1 MNVKVKLNH
10 KNISHIKKLA
20 NQALVETADALRSN
34 LEQSQTMPFD
44 TGALQNRDG
53 GVSRN
58 GEKVLGTRVNKT
70 MAKSGRV
77 IIFSS
82 SSYARRLYFHPEYNF
97 QTTHNPKAGGMW
109 FEPYISG
116 NKKTFARK
124 AFAKLMRGKL

>member
-1 MNVKVKLNH
+1 MKVSAKLNH
-10 KNISHIKKLA
+10 KNIAYVKKMA
-20 NQALVETADALRSN
+20 VQSLVETADALRSD

-58 GEKVLGTRVNKT
+58 GEKVVGTRVNKT
-70 MAKSGRV
+70 MAKSGKV
-77 IIFSS
+77 TIFSS

-109 FEPYISG
+109 FEPYIAG
-116 NKKTFARK
+116 KKKAFARK
-124 AFAKLMRGKL
+124 AFAKIMKGKL